1 MYMQEIT
8 ISVHQPVHC
17 ARKHRT
23 SSLPQMM
30 TAAACLAMALA
41 MLILI
46 VTTIPNTEKVT
57 EHIPEASSPS
67 VPVQTLDA
75 VEVSYEA
82 PQAEELLVGNFYE
95 VPACDTSFK
104 SFMDWR
110 TITSSTSE
118 QWQIQHSEHTW
129 TDSDGFRR
137 YGDCYLVALGTY
149 YSSSCG
155 DVFKITLDTGETFLA
170 MTGDIKADVHTDA
183 KHQLRVV
190 GNTKNLVEF
199 IVDSDVISASCWKTG
214 DMSYAGNSHMAGN
227 IAAIEKIS

>member
-1 MYMQEIT
+1 MYIQEIT
-8 ISVHQPVHC
+8 ISVHKPVHR
-17 ARKHRT
+17 ARKQRN
-23 SSLPQMM
+23 SSMSQMM
-30 TAAACLAMALA
+30 TAAACLTMALV
-41 MLILI
+41 MLILV
-46 VTTIPNTEKVT
+46 VTTIPNTEKT
-57 EHIPEASSPS
+57 PEHIQEASSSS

-75 VEVSYEA
+75 IDVSYEA
-82 PQAEELLVGNFYE
+82 PKEEEIQIGDFYE
-95 VPACDTSFK
+95 VPACNTSFK

-110 TITSSTSE
+110 TITSPTSE
-118 QWQIQHSEHTW
+118 QWKIQHSEHTW

-155 DVFKITLDTGETFLA
+155 DVFEITLDNGEAFQA

-199 IVDSDVISASCWKTG
+199 IVDSDVISAACWKTG
-214 DMSYAGNSHMAGN
+214 DMSYAGNRYMAGN
-227 IAAIEKIS
+227 IVAIEKMS